1 LGGYL
6 KDAYFKAV
14 SRETVNSECEMA
26 NLSGA
31 QGTQALLAEQG
42 TTVEERLNEILSSY
56 EVKEDELIPILQQVQ
71 QVFGYLP
78 EPALKKIA
86 KFLKLPASTVFG
98 VGTFYAQ
105 FKLVPS
111 GRNIIKVCRGTACHV
126 RGATGILGEVKR
138 QLDIGPGESTPD
150 LEYSLEAIA
159 CFGSCALAPVVVIGH
174 NVYGRM
180 TPARVKEVLG
190 NIGGE
195 K

>member
-1 LGGYL
+1 
-6 KDAYFKAV
+6 
-14 SRETVNSECEMA
+14 MA
-26 NLSGA
+26 NPSGA
-31 QGTQALLAEQG
+31 QGTQVLLAEQG
-42 TTVEERLNEILSSY
+42 ATVEERLNEILSSY
-56 EVKEDELIPILQQVQ
+56 EGREDELIRILQQVQ

-78 EPALKKIA
+78 EPAMEKVA
-86 KFLKLPASTVFG
+86 KFLKLPESTVFG

-126 RGATGILGEVKR
+126 RGAAGILGEVER
-138 QLDIGPGESTPD
+138 QLGIKSGESTPD

-159 CFGSCALAPVVVIGH
+159 CFGSCALAPVMVIGH

-190 NIGGE
+190 DVGGG